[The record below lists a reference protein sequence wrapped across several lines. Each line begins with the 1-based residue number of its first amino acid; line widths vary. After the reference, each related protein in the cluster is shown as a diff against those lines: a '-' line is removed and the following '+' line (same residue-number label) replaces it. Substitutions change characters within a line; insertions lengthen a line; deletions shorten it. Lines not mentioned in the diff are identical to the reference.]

1 MAKKTKVSSNELGLA
16 DVAYSPSMYVDLDDV
31 KEVKGLSVGDTVRIV
46 IKGTIKSVEQR
57 SSYDD
62 ESKTMASIGIKDFDA
77 EIVKASSQFD
87 SLFDDENDD

>member
-16 DVAYSPSMYVDLDDV
+16 DVAYSPSMYVDLHDV
-31 KEVKGLSVGDTVRIV
+31 KEVKGLSLGDTVRIV

-62 ESKTMASIGIKDFDA
+62 ESKTMASIGIKDFNA